1 LSPPLPSSRVK
12 VLELYAPTREKVSRV
27 HRQCRDLCVFRPGRV
42 KISARAA
49 DGSCVDVL
57 AFPGATRVSQRSGH
71 RRCAR
76 CGKVVSRRAIVCRRC
91 GKQQRVNPRTA
102 MLFVSGVF
110 LAALFA
116 VATVA
121 PRWPFGHK
129 GVVAATPVDWSAPA
143 PVSRDPSIPSLS
155 AAELWTAYSGDVAK
169 ADKRFLHKTFDVTG
183 RVNDVRRD
191 YRGEVL
197 LRLTTGEALETVR
210 AGLINHDDSGR
221 SIPVR
226 GQTVALR
233 CRGAGR
239 LIGSPVL
246 EACVAL

>member
-1 LSPPLPSSRVK
+1 M
-12 VLELYAPTREKVSRV
+12 
-27 HRQCRDLCVFRPGRV
+27 
-42 KISARAA
+42 
-49 DGSCVDVL
+49 
-57 AFPGATRVSQRSGH
+57 
-71 RRCAR
+71 
-76 CGKVVSRRAIVCRRC
+76 
-91 GKQQRVNPRTA
+91 N
-102 MLFVSGVF
+102 
-110 LAALFA
+110 
-116 VATVA
+116 
-121 PRWPFGHK
+121 
-129 GVVAATPVDWSAPA
+129 
-143 PVSRDPSIPSLS
+143 
-155 AAELWTAYSGDVAK
+155 
-169 ADKRFLHKTFDVTG
+169 KTFDVTG

-233 CRGAGR
+233 CRGAGM

>member
-1 LSPPLPSSRVK
+1 
-12 VLELYAPTREKVSRV
+12 
-27 HRQCRDLCVFRPGRV
+27 
-42 KISARAA
+42 
-49 DGSCVDVL
+49 VDVL
-57 AFPGATRVSQRSGH
+57 AFPGATRVSHRSGH

-76 CGKVVSRRAIVCRRC
+76 CSKVVSRRAIVCRRC

-102 MLFVSGVF
+102 MLLLSGLF
-110 LAALFA
+110 LASLFT
-116 VATVA
+116 VATLG
-121 PRWPFGHK
+121 PRLSFGRAH
-129 GVVAATPVDWSAPA
+129 ASTAPVDWSPPA
-143 PVSRDPSIPSLS
+143 PISRDPSIPSLS
-155 AAELWTAYSGDVAK
+155 AAELWTVYSGDVTK
-169 ADKRFLHKTFDVTG
+169 ADARFMNKTFDVTG
-183 RVNDVRRD
+183 RVADVRRD

-233 CRGAGR
+233 CRGAGM

>member
-1 LSPPLPSSRVK
+1 
-12 VLELYAPTREKVSRV
+12 
-27 HRQCRDLCVFRPGRV
+27 
-42 KISARAA
+42 
-49 DGSCVDVL
+49 
-57 AFPGATRVSQRSGH
+57 
-71 RRCAR
+71 
-76 CGKVVSRRAIVCRRC
+76 VSRRAIVCRRC

-102 MLFVSGVF
+102 MLFVSGLF
-110 LAALFA
+110 LASLFG
-116 VATVA
+116 VATLG
-121 PRWPFGHK
+121 PRLSFGRAH
-129 GVVAATPVDWSAPA
+129 ASTAPVDWSQPA
-143 PVSRDPSIPSLS
+143 PISRDPSIPSLS
-155 AAELWTAYSGDVAK
+155 AAELWTVYSGDVAK
-169 ADKRFLHKTFDVTG
+169 ADARFMNKTFDVTG

-197 LRLTTGEALETVR
+197 LRLATGEALETVR

-233 CRGAGR
+233 CRGAGM